1 MLKKSLLAAAA
12 ALVLPVAANAQTGS
26 AYPGFYIGAE
36 GGLNWLLNNNSYS
49 MDTGWAAGG
58 KLGYDFVGPR
68 VELEGVYHSN
78 TGTGNVLFPGGV
90 ANVRGRIDQVSVMAN
105 LLYDF
110 NAGGTITPFIGGGAG
125 IAFVDS
131 TIQGCNLCS
140 TQFAYQAIIGVGWNV
155 SDAFRIN

>member
-1 MLKKSLLAAAA
+1 MKNTLLGAV
-12 ALVLPVAANAQTGS
+12 ALVALPMAAANAQSLFDQS
-26 AYPGFYIGAE
+26 ANPTYPGFYIGAE
-36 GGLNWLLNNNSYS
+36 GGLNWLLNNNSYQ

-68 VELEGVYHSN
+68 VELEGLYHSN

-110 NAGGTITPFIGGGAG
+110 NI
-125 IAFVDS
+125 
-131 TIQGCNLCS
+131 
-140 TQFAYQAIIGVGWNV
+140 
-155 SDAFRIN
+155 